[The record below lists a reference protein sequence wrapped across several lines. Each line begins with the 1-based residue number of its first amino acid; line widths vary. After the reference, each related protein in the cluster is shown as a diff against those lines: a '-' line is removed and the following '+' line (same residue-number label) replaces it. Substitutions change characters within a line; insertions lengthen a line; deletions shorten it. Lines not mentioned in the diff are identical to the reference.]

1 VKTEDD
7 GEKVKE
13 RSGEDEETQE
23 KSKTSKKQE
32 TPRPSIAPLTRCP
45 ESLSSTTAIR
55 TPRVPRRKSVKE

>member
-13 RSGEDEETQE
+13 RSGEDEETKE

-32 TPRPSIAPLTRCP
+32 DPQT
-45 ESLSSTTAIR
+45 
-55 TPRVPRRKSVKE
+55 